1 MDGLSVAIVKNP
13 YTGNYPL
20 GVDFSEGPSLLETGG
35 LRERLAALG
44 CSVKRVSSAELTGEE
59 NQQRGCWNRLGL
71 ALGHIRD
78 LVSANQQ
85 EGLFTIGLWAS
96 CNSLTGM
103 LAGLQ
108 HSAGRQPRKVGLV
121 WLDAHGDYNTPE
133 TSMSGL
139 LGGMPVAVAAG
150 HCLSRLRLRAG
161 LDPPLPTRYIVMG
174 GLRHV
179 YPYERELMDRSQ
191 LEFLSTE
198 DLTTLSPAIDAQ
210 MERLSRL
217 TDIIYV
223 HVDQDILNPDE
234 VPGFNFPEPGGP
246 TSRELAAG
254 LRTMFR
260 HEKAAAFGVA
270 STPYKNDTDGR
281 ARNAAYC
288 LIEGAVQGVLDR
300 MHRGADPGGP
310 VASREGART

>member
-1 MDGLSVAIVKNP
+1 MGSMSVAIVKNP

-20 GVDFSEGPSLLETGG
+20 GVDFSDGPNRLEAGG
-35 LRERLAALG
+35 LAERLAALG
-44 CSVKRVSSAELTGEE
+44 CSVKRVSSAELSGEE
-59 NQQRGCWNRLGL
+59 NEQRGCWNRLGL
-71 ALGHIRD
+71 ALGHIREF
-78 LVSANQQ
+78 VAANQR

-108 HSAGRQPRKVGLV
+108 HSGGPQPRKVGLV

-150 HCLSRLRLRAG
+150 HCLTRLRMRAG

-179 YPYERELMDRSQ
+179 YPYEQELMDRSD

-198 DLTTLSPAIDAQ
+198 DLTTLSAAIDAQ

-217 TDIIYV
+217 TDIIYI

-234 VPGFNFPEPGGP
+234 IRGFNFPEPGGP
-246 TSRELAAG
+246 TSRELSAA
-254 LRTMFR
+254 LRKMFR

-270 STPYKNDTDGR
+270 STPYKDDTDGR

-288 LIEGAVQGVLDR
+288 LIEGAIQGVLDR
-300 MHRGADPGGP
+300 ASASPGTGGTGTHQGGGA
-310 VASREGART
+310 